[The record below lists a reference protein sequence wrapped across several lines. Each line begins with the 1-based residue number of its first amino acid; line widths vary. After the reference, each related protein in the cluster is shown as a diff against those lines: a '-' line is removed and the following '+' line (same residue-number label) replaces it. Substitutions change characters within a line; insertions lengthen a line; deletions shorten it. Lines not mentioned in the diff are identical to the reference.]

1 MALPGGSGRSSIN
14 ICLDMFN
21 LQMKLSRGRKGRLS
35 FHVWAV
41 QLCLEYQSE
50 TSYKA
55 PTLRDYLRNLVGP
68 K

>member
-1 MALPGGSGRSSIN
+1 
-14 ICLDMFN
+14 MFN
-21 LQMKLSRGRKGRLS
+21 LQMKLSPGRKGRLS

-55 PTLRDYLRNLVGP
+55 LTLRDYLRNLVGP